1 MFTPPVSV
9 VHGHWTFFS
18 GPDFSPAL
26 AWIDIIEIG
35 ASSPAESY
43 TLTFGSP
50 VADPWIEIGS
60 LGSRL
65 DFPSGTQITKISD
78 QSGFTVSGSSIIGAP
93 SGALGPDGVS
103 DSNGTVQ
110 LTGTFTSIS
119 FTAFAGAVL
128 LVSA

>member
-9 VHGHWTFFS
+9 VDGHWTFFP

-26 AWIDIIEIG
+26 ARTDMIQIG
-35 ASSPAESY
+35 ASSPAASY

-50 VADPWIEIGS
+50 VTDPVVEIGS

-65 DFPSGTQITKISD
+65 DFPSGTQITKISG
-78 QSGFTVSGSSIIGAP
+78 QSDFTVSGSSIIGAP
-93 SGALGPDGVS
+93 SSTLGPDGVS

-110 LTGTFTSIS
+110 LTGTFASIS
-119 FTAFAGAVL
+119 FTAFAGASL
-128 LVSA
+128 LVSE